1 MNIDQNTIRIKDI
14 AVALDLDYDYLSS
27 RPDGEKFATYLRKEL
42 NGMTERIV
50 ILLDFSDVELMDGS
64 FADEVF
70 GTIAAA
76 RSRKELEFPAI
87 VLCNLDNVSL
97 DNLELAL
104 ISRPARQKGLRNCV
118 VPVRKADG
126 SLFLCGKYEDHVR
139 QTFEI
144 LNDSVQLTTN
154 DVSQKLELGTTAAST
169 RLKVLHTLGLA
180 VRVEERDESG
190 RQYIYRS
197 IR

>member
-1 MNIDQNTIRIKDI
+1 MNIEQKTIQIKDI

-27 RPDGEKFATYLRKEL
+27 RPDGEKFATYLRKEFE
-42 NGMTERIV
+42 GMIEPIV

-70 GTIAAA
+70 GTIASA
-76 RSRKELEFPAI
+76 RSRKELELPVF
-87 VLCNLDNVSL
+87 VLCNVDSVSL

-104 ISRPARQKGLRNCV
+104 ISRPAREKGIRNCV
-118 VPVRKADG
+118 IPVKKVDET
-126 SLFLCGKYEDHVR
+126 LVLCGKYEGHVR
-139 QTFEI
+139 QTFEL
-144 LNDSVQLTTN
+144 LNDRIHLTTN
-154 DVSQKLELGTTAAST
+154 DVSQKLELGITAAST

-180 VRVEERDESG
+180 VRIEKRDELG